1 MNTTI
6 NYRIIAATGGV
17 LWILAAAFNRP
28 DLYHHEWARLI
39 LLLAVWVWVPLA
51 FHLLHYPVKYSIGT
65 ALAGYLLGAALF
77 LPAGWVVGIMTL
89 PWILV
94 QLWAFKRGMDGFL
107 QHPNNPSQWGLS
119 AGQLFLI
126 VGGLWA
132 AADRLGIQPLGFDPA
147 IVLLTAVHFH
157 YAGFIFPLL
166 TGWLY
171 LQLPRRFSKAAVLLA
186 IIAVPLTAVGI
197 TVAQLTG
204 NYIPEALAATTVAIS
219 GWLCGW
225 GYLQLAFK
233 GRSGWVRLFRLLVGL
248 SLFFTMTLA
257 LGYALR
263 PFFPIEWLNIPSMR
277 AWHGTVNAIG
287 VGGFGLLSRIMSDEL

>member
-1 MNTTI
+1 MNTII
-6 NYRIIAATGGV
+6 NYRTIAAAGSV
-17 LWILAAAFNRP
+17 LWILTAAVNRP
-28 DLYHHEWARLI
+28 VLYHHEWACLI
-39 LLLAVWVWVPLA
+39 LLMAVWVWVPLA
-51 FHLLHYPVKYSIGT
+51 FHLLHYPVKYSIWMG
-65 ALAGYLLGAALF
+65 LAGYLFGGAFFVPADWRLGL
-77 LPAGWVVGIMTL
+77 LVL
-89 PWILV
+89 PWILI
-94 QLWAFKRGMDGFL
+94 QLWAFKRGMDSL
-107 QHPNNPSQWGLS
+107 LRHPDSPGQWGLS

-126 VGGLWA
+126 VGGMWA
-132 AADRLGIQPLGFDPA
+132 AADRMGIQPLGFDPA

-166 TGWLY
+166 AGWLY

-225 GYLQLAFK
+225 GYLQLALR
-233 GRSGWVRLFRLLVGL
+233 GRPGWVRIFRLMVGV

-263 PFFPIEWLNIPSMR
+263 PFFPVEWLNIPSMR

-287 VGGFGLLSRIMSDEL
+287 VGGSGLLCRMMNEE